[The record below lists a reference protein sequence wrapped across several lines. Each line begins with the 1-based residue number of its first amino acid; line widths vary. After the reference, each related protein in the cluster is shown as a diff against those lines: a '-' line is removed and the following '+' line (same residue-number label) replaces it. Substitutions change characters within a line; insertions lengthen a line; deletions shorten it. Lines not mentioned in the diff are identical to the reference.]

1 LAVANYH
8 EEYGCL
14 PPAYLTGPDGRPW
27 HSWRVLLLPFF
38 ERDDLY
44 KQYDFNEPWDG
55 PNNAKLAD
63 RMPVIYTLD
72 RDGQS
77 ANTVANY
84 LAVVGP
90 DTAWPGHSTITLKD
104 VTDGTPNTILLVE
117 NEGAGVPWLEPR
129 DLTLADMSL
138 ELNHP
143 RGVSTKYDRPAVV
156 TLDGSVRAL
165 EPTISPETLRA
176 LFTIRGGERV
186 ESGEG
191 GWRLIPDGRL
201 RPLRRE

>member
-1 LAVANYH
+1 
-8 EEYGCL
+8 
-14 PPAYLTGPDGRPW
+14 
-27 HSWRVLLLPFF
+27 LPFL

-63 RMPVIYTLD
+63 HMPPNYTLD
-72 RDGQS
+72 RDGKS
-77 ANTVANY
+77 ATTVANY

-90 DTAWPGHSTITLKD
+90 ETAWPGHATITLKD
-104 VTDGTPNTILLVE
+104 VTDDTSNTILLVE
-117 NEGAGVPWLEPR
+117 NHGAGVPWLEPR
-129 DLTLADMSL
+129 DLALADMSF
-138 ELNHP
+138 ELHDP
-143 RGVSTKYDRPAVV
+143 RGVSSKYDRPAVV
-156 TLDGSVRAL
+156 TLAGSVMAL
-165 EPTISPETLRA
+165 GPTVSPDALRA

-201 RPLRRE
+201 RPLREEQRP